1 MEFAMIYKT
10 NSDYARGFDDFSSQK
25 RHQWEGV

>member
-10 NSDYARGFDDFSSQK
+10 NSDYARDFDVYSSQK
-25 RHQWEGV
+25 RHQSEGV